1 MKDPLELANRKR
13 IFEAVRQNPG
23 VHFRELQR
31 LTSMPIGV
39 LSYHL
44 NCLTD
49 GGLLTVDK
57 QESFTRYFPGGQF
70 ERDKQQML
78 AALRQEIPRGIIL
91 FLLMNPG
98 ATHGEVLQSFTI
110 SGGTLSY
117 HIKKLVSRDLIKVD
131 KAGRES
137 RMTVIEPDKVSNLLI
152 VYRRSFLD
160 RLVDEF
166 VARYVGAGS
175 PPALKAEP
183 KTARVSTSAP
193 DSTGSSEDP
202 RNRQGPDS
210 PSLMPE
216 GMRRRRRQKR
226 ALR

>member
-1 MKDPLELANRKR
+1 LKDPLELGNRKR
-13 IFEAVRQNPG
+13 IFEVVRQNPG

-44 NCLTD
+44 DYLAD
-49 GGLLTVDK
+49 RGLLAVDR
-57 QESFTRYFPGGQF
+57 QESFTRYFPGGQLG
-70 ERDKQQML
+70 RDKQQML

-98 ATHGEVLQSFTI
+98 ATHGEVLRSFTI

-117 HIKKLVSRDLIKVD
+117 HIKKLVSRGLIRVD

-137 RMTVIEPDKVSNLLI
+137 RMTVIDPDKVSDLLI

-166 VARYVGAGS
+166 VASYVGAGGS
-175 PPALKAEP
+175 PAQKAG
-183 KTARVSTSAP
+183 ARTDGTSTGAH

-202 RNRQGPDS
+202 LDQQDSGPR
-210 PSLMPE
+210 L
-216 GMRRRRRQKR
+216 
-226 ALR
+226 

>member
-1 MKDPLELANRKR
+1 LKDPLELGNRKR

-31 LTSMPIGV
+31 LISMPIGV

-44 NCLTD
+44 DYLAYR
-49 GGLLTVDK
+49 GLLTVDK
-57 QESFTRYFPGGQF
+57 QESFTRYFPGGQLG
-70 ERDKQQML
+70 RDKQQML
-78 AALRQEIPRGIIL
+78 GALRQEIPRGIIL

-117 HIKKLVSRDLIKVD
+117 HIKKLVSKGLIEVN

-137 RMTVIEPDKVSNLLI
+137 RMTVIEPDKVSDLLI

-166 VARYVGAGS
+166 VASYVGAGS
-175 PPALKAEP
+175 PPAPKAEP
-183 KTARVSTSAP
+183 KTDRVSTSAP
-193 DSTGSSEDP
+193 DSTGSSEDS
-202 RNRQGPDS
+202 RNQQGPDPRS
-210 PSLMPE
+210 
-216 GMRRRRRQKR
+216 
-226 ALR
+226 

>member
-1 MKDPLELANRKR
+1 MKDPLELGNRKL

-31 LTSMPIGV
+31 LITMPIGV

-44 NCLTD
+44 DYLAD
-49 GGLLTVDK
+49 RGLLTVDK
-57 QESFTRYFPGGQF
+57 QESFTRYFPGGQLS
-70 ERDKQQML
+70 RDKQQML

-98 ATHGEVLQSFTI
+98 ATHGEVLRSFTI

-117 HIKKLVSRDLIKVD
+117 HIKKLVSRGLIRVD
-131 KAGRES
+131 KVGRES
-137 RMTVIEPDKVSNLLI
+137 RMTVIDPDKVSDLLI

-166 VARYVGAGS
+166 VASYVGAGG
-175 PPALKAEP
+175 PPAEKVQDD
-183 KTARVSTSAP
+183 TDGTSTGAS
-193 DSTGSSEDP
+193 DSTGSPEDSLHQ
-202 RNRQGPDS
+202 QGPGPGS
-210 PSLMPE
+210 
-216 GMRRRRRQKR
+216 
-226 ALR
+226 